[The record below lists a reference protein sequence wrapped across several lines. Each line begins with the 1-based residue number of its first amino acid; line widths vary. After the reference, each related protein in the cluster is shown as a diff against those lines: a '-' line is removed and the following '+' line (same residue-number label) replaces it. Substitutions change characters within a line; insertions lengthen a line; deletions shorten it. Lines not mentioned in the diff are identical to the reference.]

1 MIRVSEFVKDIKPYV
16 PGKPV
21 DELKRELGLK
31 RVIKLASNENP
42 LGPPKRVINGMK
54 RFMRE
59 INRYPDGSGYYLK
72 DVISKIHGVSHEEII
87 LGNGSNEIIDIAVKT
102 FLMPGD
108 EAVMAKPSFI
118 VYRMATKM
126 QGANPLEIPLRDYRH
141 DLMGMRDAINH
152 KTRMVFI
159 ANPNNPTG
167 TINNKMEFHR
177 FIEDI
182 PQDVLV
188 VVDEAYYEY
197 VDTDDYPDTLSYLR
211 NGKNLLILRTFSKIY
226 GLAGLR
232 IGYGISKPDII
243 REMNK
248 VREPFNTSTV
258 AQLSAVEALRDRRHL
273 KISLKVNNEGKR
285 FLYDGFQRLGIKY
298 VPSHANFVYLNL
310 PYPAETVFRELLRK
324 GVIVRPMG
332 DNYLRV
338 TIGLMEENR
347 IFLRAL
353 RDVFE
358 KINLKKGGL

>member
-1 MIRVSEFVKDIKPYV
+1 MIKVSEFVKDIKPYL
-16 PGKPV
+16 PGKPI
-21 DELKRELGLK
+21 DELKREFGLR

-42 LGPPKRVINGMK
+42 LGPPKRVIEGM
-54 RFMRE
+54 RRLMRE

-87 LGNGSNEIIDIAVKT
+87 LGNGSNEIIDIAAKT
-102 FLMPGD
+102 FLMPKD
-108 EAVMAKPSFI
+108 EAVMARPSFI
-118 VYRMATKM
+118 VYSMATKM
-126 QGANPLEIPLRDYRH
+126 QGAISLEIPLTDYRH
-141 DLMGMRDAINH
+141 DLMSMRDAINH
-152 KTRMVFI
+152 RTKIVFI

-167 TINNKMEFHR
+167 TINNKMEFHK

-182 PQDVLV
+182 PQHVLV

-197 VDTDDYPDTLSYLR
+197 VDTDDYPDTLSYLKK
-211 NGKNLLILRTFSKIY
+211 GKNLLILRTFSKIY

-258 AQLSAVEALRDRRHL
+258 AQLSAIEAIRDKRHL
-273 KISLKVNNEGKR
+273 KMSLKVNNEGKR
-285 FLYDGFQRLGIKY
+285 FLYDGFQKLGIKY
-298 VPSHANFVYLNL
+298 VPSSANFIYLNF
-310 PYPAETVFRELLRK
+310 PYSAEIVYRELLRK

-332 DNYLRV
+332 DNYMRV

-347 IFLRAL
+347 IFLKTL
-353 RDVFE
+353 KDV
-358 KINLKKGGL
+358 LKKLKGKS